1 MTEEIFMDVP
11 AVRNVA
17 TRFGEMGET
26 LQGVNKAM
34 EAAIA
39 MLKASA
45 FVGLFGSYAYAQYLE
60 QLQPI
65 VEDYAN
71 KCVEMSGD
79 LQASAEAYERGDTA
93 GATKFH

>member
-45 FVGLFGSYAYAQYLE
+45 FVGLFGNYAYAQYLE

-71 KCVEMSGD
+71 RCVEMSGD
-79 LQASAEAYERGDTA
+79 LQASAEAYERGDAA

>member
-1 MTEEIFMDVP
+1 MAEEIFMDVP

-17 TRFGEMGET
+17 SRFGEMGET
-26 LQGVNKAM
+26 LQGVNQAM
-34 EAAIA
+34 EAAIT

-45 FVGLFGSYAYAQYLE
+45 FVSMFSTYAYAQYLE

-71 KCVEMSGD
+71 KCAEMSGD
-79 LQASAEAYERGDTA
+79 LQASAEAYERGDAA

>member
-45 FVGLFGSYAYAQYLE
+45 FVGLFGNYAYAQYLE

-79 LQASAEAYERGDTA
+79 LQASAEAYERGDAA